1 MTLEEFRSIFWMEWA
16 HRQLG
21 RGIGLAFAL
30 PLTYFAWRG
39 YVRGPLA
46 WKLSAILVGIGLQGA
61 LGWYMVKSGLEHDIN
76 VPRVIPLHFSI
87 PPHLHFQVSQYR
99 LSAHLGSAF
108 VLYVGMLWVAL
119 GLRSK
124 PVDNVALKALQESKR
139 WPAFRAMAAITAALV
154 FITAMSGAFVAGE
167 R

>member
-1 MTLEEFRSIFWMEWA
+1 MTLEEFKSIFWMEWA

-76 VPRVIPLHFSI
+76 VPRVLSHYILLSFLFPS
-87 PPHLHFQVSQYR
+87 HLHF
-99 LSAHLGSAF
+99 
-108 VLYVGMLWVAL
+108 
-119 GLRSK
+119 
-124 PVDNVALKALQESKR
+124 
-139 WPAFRAMAAITAALV
+139 
-154 FITAMSGAFVAGE
+154 
-167 R
+167 